1 LFHVKHLTCAD
12 ASCRK
17 TAPKAK
23 TGNRTEEFMARIL
36 AIANQKGGVGK
47 TTTAVNLAASLAVA
61 EHRTLLIDLDPQG
74 NATSAFGIDKA
85 DTARPHVY
93 HALVDGTPLAQTLR
107 DTELP
112 HLVVCPSNT
121 DLAGA
126 EVELV
131 PVVAREQRLSQSLAP
146 HQGDFEFIIID
157 CPPSLGLL
165 TLNALTVADAVIV
178 PLQCEFYAME
188 GMGHLMS
195 TIELVRTH
203 LNPRIQLDGIVLTMY
218 DKRNKLSLQVESET
232 TAYFGRQVFDTR
244 IPRNVRLSESPSFGK
259 PAVLYDVTAPGTKAY
274 LDLASELISR
284 LQKPTP
290 SLAGAA

>member
-1 LFHVKHLTCAD
+1 MT
-12 ASCRK
+12 
-17 TAPKAK
+17 
-23 TGNRTEEFMARIL
+23 RII
-36 AIANQKGGVGK
+36 AVANQKGGVGK

-61 EHRTLLIDLDPQG
+61 ESKVLLIDLDPQA

-85 DTARPHVY
+85 QLRAHAY
-93 HALVDGTPLAQTLR
+93 HAIIDGESLTACTVA
-107 DTELP
+107 TELP
-112 HLVVCPSNT
+112 HLDLVPTTT

-131 PVVAREQRLSQSLAP
+131 PVVDRERRLAQLLEAARAY
-146 HQGDFEFIIID
+146 EFVIID

-165 TLNALTVADAVIV
+165 TLNALTAADTVLI

-188 GMGHLMS
+188 GMGHLMA

-203 LNPRIQLDGIVLTMY
+203 LNPRLAIEGILLTMY
-218 DKRNKLSLQVESET
+218 DRRNKLSLQVESET
-232 TAYFGRQVFDTR
+232 VAYFGNTVFQTR

-274 LDLASELISR
+274 LELADEVLRRAPRSPALAATTPASATTPH
-284 LQKPTP
+284 LQ
-290 SLAGAA
+290 GAA

>member
-1 LFHVKHLTCAD
+1 MT
-12 ASCRK
+12 
-17 TAPKAK
+17 
-23 TGNRTEEFMARIL
+23 RIL

-61 EHRTLLIDLDPQG
+61 ERKTLLIDLDPQG
-74 NATSAFGIDKA
+74 NATSAFGVDKA
-85 DTARPHVY
+85 GLEAQVY
-93 HALVDGTPLAQTLR
+93 HALVDGLPLTAITRQTEIPFL
-107 DTELP
+107 EIA
-112 HLVVCPSNT
+112 PSGP

-131 PVVAREQRLSQSLAP
+131 PVVARERRLQAALTAIK
-146 HQGDFEFIIID
+146 DRCEFIIID

-195 TIELVRTH
+195 TIELVKNH
-203 LNPRIQLDGIVLTMY
+203 LNPALQLDGIVLTMY
-218 DKRNKLSLQVESET
+218 DKRNKLSLQVETET
-232 TAYFGRQVFDTR
+232 TNYFGRQVFETR

-274 LDLASELISR
+274 LDLASELIDR
-284 LQKPTP
+284 LHRQPKSTSDQSSKNP

>member
-1 LFHVKHLTCAD
+1 MT
-12 ASCRK
+12 
-17 TAPKAK
+17 
-23 TGNRTEEFMARIL
+23 RIL

-61 EHRTLLIDLDPQG
+61 ERKTLLIDLDPQG
-74 NATSAFGIDKA
+74 NATSAFGLDKGSIQKQI
-85 DTARPHVY
+85 Y
-93 HALVDGTPLAQTLR
+93 HSLVDGMPLAEVIVPT
-107 DTELP
+107 DLP
-112 HLVVCPSNT
+112 FLGLVPAT
-121 DLAGA
+121 PDLAGA

-131 PVVAREQRLSQSLAP
+131 PMFARELRLQQALAVVK
-146 HQGDFEFIIID
+146 DRYEFVIID

-165 TLNALTVADAVIV
+165 TLNALTVADAVII

-203 LNPRIQLDGIVLTMY
+203 LNPRLELDGIVLTMY
-218 DKRNKLSLQVESET
+218 DKRNKLSLQVETET
-232 TAYFGRQVFDTR
+232 TAYFGRQVFETR

-274 LDLASELISR
+274 LDLASELIDR
-284 LQKPTP
+284 LHRQNRSNPTI
-290 SLAGAA
+290 LAGAA

>member
-1 LFHVKHLTCAD
+1 MT
-12 ASCRK
+12 
-17 TAPKAK
+17 
-23 TGNRTEEFMARIL
+23 RIL

-61 EHRTLLIDLDPQG
+61 ERKTLLIDLDPQG
-74 NATSAFGIDKA
+74 NATSAFGVDKA
-85 DTARPHVY
+85 GLEAQVY
-93 HALVDGTPLAQTLR
+93 HSLVDGLPLTAVTR
-107 DTELP
+107 ATEIPFLEIA
-112 HLVVCPSNT
+112 PSGP

-131 PVVAREQRLSQSLAP
+131 PVVARERRLQAALAAIK
-146 HQGDFEFIIID
+146 DRYEFIIID

-195 TIELVRTH
+195 TIELVKNH
-203 LNPRIQLDGIVLTMY
+203 LNPALQLDGIVLTMY
-218 DKRNKLSLQVESET
+218 DKRNKLSLQVETET
-232 TAYFGRQVFDTR
+232 TNYFGRQVFETR

-274 LDLASELISR
+274 LDLASELIDR
-284 LQKPTP
+284 LHRQPKTTSDQSSKNPN
-290 SLAGAA
+290 LAGAA

>member
-1 LFHVKHLTCAD
+1 
-12 ASCRK
+12 
-17 TAPKAK
+17 
-23 TGNRTEEFMARIL
+23 MARIL
-36 AIANQKGGVGK
+36 AVANQKGGVGK

-61 EHRTLLIDLDPQG
+61 EQRTLLIDLDPQG

-85 DTARPHVY
+85 HVQHHIY
-93 HALVDGTPLAQTLR
+93 HALVDGVPMRDTLVP
-107 DTELP
+107 TELP
-112 HLVVCPSNT
+112 QLTLSPSTT

-131 PVVAREQRLSQSLAP
+131 PILAREQRLTLSLGP
-146 HQGDFEFIIID
+146 VRDQFDFIIID

-165 TLNALTVADAVIV
+165 TLNALTVADAVII

-195 TIELVRTH
+195 TIELVKTH
-203 LNPRIQLDGIVLTMY
+203 LNPRLHIDGIVLTMY
-218 DKRNKLSLQVESET
+218 DKRNKLSLQVETET
-232 TAYFGRQVFDTR
+232 TAYFGRQVFETR

-274 LDLASELISR
+274 LDLASELIAR
-284 LQKPTP
+284 LAPKHD
-290 SLAGAA
+290 SHLAGAA

>member
-1 LFHVKHLTCAD
+1 M
-12 ASCRK
+12 S
-17 TAPKAK
+17 
-23 TGNRTEEFMARIL
+23 RIL

-61 EHRTLLIDLDPQG
+61 ELRTLLIDLDPQG
-74 NATSAFGIDKA
+74 NATSAYGIDKA
-85 DTARPHVY
+85 SMKTHVY
-93 HALVDGTPLAQTLR
+93 QALVDGVPLAEALVPTEIPFLTLAP
-107 DTELP
+107 TGP
-112 HLVVCPSNT
+112 

-131 PVVAREQRLSQSLAP
+131 NMVAREQRLQQALAP
-146 HQGDFEFIIID
+146 LRGQFDFIIID

-165 TLNALTVADAVIV
+165 TLNALTVADSVII

-203 LNPRIQLDGIVLTMY
+203 LNPRLQIDGIVLTMY
-218 DKRNKLSLQVESET
+218 DRRNKLSLQVESET
-232 TAYFGRQVFDTR
+232 TTYFGRQVFETR

-274 LDLASELISR
+274 LDLASELIAR
-284 LQKPTP
+284 LNPHASKSNDSQP
-290 SLAGAA
+290 LAGAA

>member
-1 LFHVKHLTCAD
+1 MT
-12 ASCRK
+12 
-17 TAPKAK
+17 
-23 TGNRTEEFMARIL
+23 RIL

-61 EHRTLLIDLDPQG
+61 ERRTLLIDLDPQG
-74 NATSAFGIDKA
+74 NATSAFGIDKTA
-85 DTARPHVY
+85 VRHTVYDT
-93 HALVDGTPLAQTLR
+93 LVDGVPLTQAVHP
-107 DTELP
+107 TELP
-112 HLVVCPSNT
+112 FLEVVAATP

-131 PVVAREQRLSQSLAP
+131 PVVAREQRLVHALAP
-146 HQGDFEFIIID
+146 IKSGYEFVIID

-165 TLNALTVADAVIV
+165 TLNALTAADAVIV

-195 TIELVRTH
+195 TIELVRNH
-203 LNPRIQLDGIVLTMY
+203 LNPRLQIDGIVLTMY
-218 DKRNKLSLQVESET
+218 DKRNKLSLQVETET
-232 TAYFGRQVFDTR
+232 TSYFGRQVFETR

-274 LDLASELISR
+274 LDLASELIDR
-284 LQKPTP
+284 LHRQNRSPSAANGSP
-290 SLAGAA
+290 SLDSTPHAPIAGAA

>member
-1 LFHVKHLTCAD
+1 
-12 ASCRK
+12 
-17 TAPKAK
+17 
-23 TGNRTEEFMARIL
+23 MARVI

-61 EHRTLLIDLDPQG
+61 ERKTLLIDLDPQG
-74 NATSAFGIDKA
+74 NATSAYGIDKGQLA
-85 DTARPHVY
+85 HHVY
-93 HALVDGTPLAQTLR
+93 HALVDGVPLSECLLP
-107 DTELP
+107 TELP
-112 HLVVCPSNT
+112 DLTLVPSNT

-131 PVVAREQRLSQSLAP
+131 PVVAREGRLAAALAP
-146 HQGDFEFIIID
+146 IRDRFEYIVID

-165 TLNALTVADAVIV
+165 TLNALSVADAVLI

-195 TIELVRTH
+195 TIELVKTH
-203 LNPRIQLDGIVLTMY
+203 LNPRLAIDGIVLTMF

-232 TAYFGRQVFDTR
+232 TAYFGPTVFDTR

-274 LDLASELISR
+274 LELADELIRR
-284 LQKPTP
+284 LGGKKTPTTQP
-290 SLAGAA
+290 LQGAA

>member
-1 LFHVKHLTCAD
+1 MT
-12 ASCRK
+12 
-17 TAPKAK
+17 
-23 TGNRTEEFMARIL
+23 RIL

-47 TTTAVNLAASLAVA
+47 TTTAVNLSASLAVA
-61 EHRTLLIDLDPQG
+61 EQRTLLIDLDPQA
-74 NATSAFGIDKA
+74 NATSAFGVDKA
-85 DTARPHVY
+85 ALKTHVY
-93 HALVDGTPLAQTLR
+93 QALVDGVPLSEALLP
-107 DTELP
+107 TELP
-112 HLVVCPSNT
+112 FLTLAPTGT

-131 PVVAREQRLSQSLAP
+131 NMVAREQRLAQALAP
-146 HQGDFEFIIID
+146 LRGRFDYILID

-203 LNPRIQLDGIVLTMY
+203 LNPRLQIDGIVLTMY
-218 DKRNKLSLQVESET
+218 DRRNKLSLQVETET
-232 TAYFGRQVFDTR
+232 TNYFGRLVFNTR

-274 LDLASELISR
+274 LDLASELIAR
-284 LQKPTP
+284 LTP
-290 SLAGAA
+290 KSLDSQSLAGAA

>member
-1 LFHVKHLTCAD
+1 M
-12 ASCRK
+12 
-17 TAPKAK
+17 
-23 TGNRTEEFMARIL
+23 GRIL

-61 EHRTLLIDLDPQG
+61 EQRTLLIDLDPQG
-74 NATSAFGIDKA
+74 NTTSAYGLDKA
-85 DTARPHVY
+85 AMKTHVY
-93 HALVDGTPLAQTLR
+93 HALVDGVPLAETLVP
-107 DTELP
+107 TELP
-112 HLVVCPSNT
+112 FLTLCPTGT

-131 PVVAREQRLSQSLAP
+131 SMESREHRLQQALAP
-146 HQGDFEFIIID
+146 VRDQYDYIIID

-165 TLNALTVADAVIV
+165 TLNALTVADSVMI

-188 GMGHLMS
+188 GMGHLMA

-203 LNPRIQLDGIVLTMY
+203 LNPKLQVDGIVLTMY

-232 TAYFGRQVFDTR
+232 TTYFGRQVFDTR

-274 LDLASELISR
+274 LELASELIAR
-284 LQKPTP
+284 LSPKTTDIT
-290 SLAGAA
+290 LAGAA

>member
-1 LFHVKHLTCAD
+1 M
-12 ASCRK
+12 S
-17 TAPKAK
+17 
-23 TGNRTEEFMARIL
+23 RII

-61 EHRTLLIDLDPQG
+61 EQRTLLIDLDPQA
-74 NATSAFGIDKA
+74 NATSAYGIDKGA
-85 DTARPHVY
+85 LKAHVY
-93 HALVDGTPLAQTLR
+93 QCLVDGVPLTEALVP
-107 DTELP
+107 TELP
-112 HLVVCPSNT
+112 FLTLVPTTT

-131 PVVAREQRLSQSLAP
+131 PVVAREQRLAQLLAP
-146 HQGDFEFIIID
+146 VRDRFDFIVID

-165 TLNALTVADAVIV
+165 TLNALTVADSVII

-203 LNPRIQLDGIVLTMY
+203 LNPRLAIDGIVLTMF
-218 DKRNKLSLQVESET
+218 DRRNKLSLQVESET
-232 TAYFGRQVFDTR
+232 TAFFGRQVFETR

-274 LDLASELISR
+274 LELASELLAR
-284 LQKPTP
+284 LSPKNDSPT
-290 SLAGAA
+290 LAGAA